1 MDAFCITIC
10 ASPQGITVNTAP
22 MTDEMEMQNGE
33 PVESIDAALEKARML
48 YESQAG
54 APAEQQAESD
64 FTSGFA

>member
-10 ASPQGITVNTAP
+10 VSPQGLSVSTAP
-22 MTDEMEMQNGE
+22 MDDEMGMQNGE

-54 APAEQQAESD
+54 VPAEQQAESD

>member
-1 MDAFCITIC
+1 MDAFCIRIC
-10 ASPQGITVNTAP
+10 VSPEGLSVSAEP
-22 MTDEMEMQNGE
+22 MEDMQQNGE
-33 PVESIDAALEKARML
+33 PAGSIDEALEKARML

>member
-10 ASPQGITVNTAP
+10 ASPQGLSVSSAP
-22 MTDEMEMQNGE
+22 MTDEMQQGE
-33 PVESIDAALEKARML
+33 PVDSIDAALEKARML

>member
-1 MDAFCITIC
+1 
-10 ASPQGITVNTAP
+10 
-22 MTDEMEMQNGE
+22 MTDEMQQGE
-33 PVESIDAALEKARML
+33 PVDSIDAALEKARML

>member
-1 MDAFCITIC
+1 MDAFCICIC
-10 ASPQGITVNTAP
+10 VTPEGLSVSTEP
-22 MTDEMEMQNGE
+22 MEEMDMQNGE
-33 PVESIDAALEKARML
+33 PAGSIDEALEKARML